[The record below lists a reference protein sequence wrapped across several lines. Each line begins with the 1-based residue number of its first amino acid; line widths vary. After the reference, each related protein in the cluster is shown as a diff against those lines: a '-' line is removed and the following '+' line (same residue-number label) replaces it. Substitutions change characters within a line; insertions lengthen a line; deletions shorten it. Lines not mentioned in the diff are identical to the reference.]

1 MPTTKTKTN
10 CSYKKVGGNHKVT
23 SDEVM
28 EVVRFA
34 DNLPE
39 VTTIN
44 LGWMRSGLKSV
55 KLRIR
60 VSLRDKTL
68 RVMARGGPFVQE
80 IWIYSRNLV
89 KTMRQLERNFAP

>member
-1 MPTTKTKTN
+1 MSTTRSKIN
-10 CSYKKVGGNHKVT
+10 CSFKKVGGSHKVT

-28 EVVRFA
+28 EVVKFA
-34 DNLPE
+34 GNLPE

-44 LGWMRSGLKSV
+44 LGWMKSGLKSV
-55 KLRIR
+55 NLRIR

-80 IWIYSRNLV
+80 IWIYSKNLL
-89 KTMRQLERNFAP
+89 KTMKQLERNFAP